1 MNSFCKKTKVV
12 LLLFC
17 FGVLLGFSPAA
28 MAAGENVRIYC
39 NNVEVALPASPI
51 IEAGR
56 TLVPVRAVLE
66 AMNCAVHWDGAEQS
80 IFIQSGSIFV
90 RLRIGSHV
98 MQVEKNTGS
107 KQITLDVPPKIVEG
121 STYLPIRAVVEEFG
135 AIVQWNEDTGR
146 IDLTYTKGPKP
157 TPEPTPAPTPMP
169 TSAPRSTPTPTSA
182 PRSTPTPTSAPRATS
197 TPTSAPLSESLKGGR
212 LQNGHTFYYE
222 SEPAWQFPGNGSGYC
237 WVCSYAMLLNDTVG
251 NVSPK
256 DVAKVNL
263 DQGASGNYCY
273 HYQIVSSFGA
283 AFTPALSS
291 ESPYFEKYEAG
302 KGATY
307 INNPEHEEAIG
318 ISALKEALSRN
329 PAGVL
334 VRYGEQYP
342 HTIVAVGYEGDT
354 VYFNDPMNQAGGV
367 NVTGKNGKIPFEC
380 TYPGIKGFTLGDIT
394 FIQAIKKQ

>member
-1 MNSFCKKTKVV
+1 M
-12 LLLFC
+12 
-17 FGVLLGFSPAA
+17 
-28 MAAGENVRIYC
+28 
-39 NNVEVALPASPI
+39 
-51 IEAGR
+51 
-56 TLVPVRAVLE
+56 
-66 AMNCAVHWDGAEQS
+66 
-80 IFIQSGSIFV
+80 
-90 RLRIGSHV
+90 
-98 MQVEKNTGS
+98 
-107 KQITLDVPPKIVEG
+107 
-121 STYLPIRAVVEEFG
+121 
-135 AIVQWNEDTGR
+135 
-146 IDLTYTKGPKP
+146 
-157 TPEPTPAPTPMP
+157 
-169 TSAPRSTPTPTSA
+169 
-182 PRSTPTPTSAPRATS
+182 
-197 TPTSAPLSESLKGGR
+197 
-212 LQNGHTFYYE
+212 
-222 SEPAWQFPGNGSGYC
+222 
-237 WVCSYAMLLNDTVG
+237 
-251 NVSPK
+251 SPK